1 MGRLLTISRLR
12 PPGPGEPSTGQI
24 HMNMTC
30 GWRKRLTG
38 LGKFVEEILPVPD

>member
-1 MGRLLTISRLR
+1 MGRLLTISRLH

-30 GWRKRLTG
+30 GRRKRLTG
-38 LGKFVEEILPVPD
+38 LSKFIEEILPVLD